1 MEFKL
6 EGFLQNR
13 KRTSSHNAAI
23 VTDHLGNQFES
34 VQKMIMAYE
43 ITPGKYYYY
52 KIIKQNLIP
61 YITLWDSPKNPR
73 KYFRQQDII
82 EFIKKRTELSDEE
95 IRQRYLCRY

>member
-1 MEFKL
+1 MAQKLLLTPRDVME
-6 EGFLQNR
+6 
-13 KRTSSHNAAI
+13 I
-23 VTDHLGNQFES
+23 LGIEKGLFH
-34 VQKMIMAYE
+34 KIM
-43 ITPGKYYYY
+43 
-52 KIIKQNLIP
+52 KQNLIP